1 MVALAGILIVAAG
14 AVVVATWPR
23 TADRGAVPRPP
34 LPAAGSA
41 DRGPVPIGALSAEGG
56 NNAQRWKGPLVSGPI
71 RPERV
76 VVPAAGVD
84 AAVTQVTVSSDGQLG
99 VPDDPRTLG
108 WWAAGPEP
116 GSARGSAV
124 IDGHVDSAARGIGA
138 LFRMGKVSPG
148 QQLAVVARE
157 GSEVFTIDAVRQL
170 TKKSLVSSGALDQG
184 IGGRLVI
191 ITCGGRFDPATHAYR
206 DNVVVFATP
215 VVGTG
220 TK

>member
-1 MVALAGILIVAAG
+1 M
-14 AVVVATWPR
+14 ATWPR